1 MSRRKRAAASVIP
14 AGFAAPE
21 IEASR
26 LLREIGTPEA
36 MAAIAELI
44 EAGERRCAA
53 FSRAAKILLAAT
65 PTPPTEH

>member
-1 MSRRKRAAASVIP
+1 VSRKRAAPPAIP

-36 MAAIAELI
+36 LAAIQDLI

-53 FSRAAKILLAAT
+53 FRRAAAILLAAT
-65 PTPPTEH
+65 PTPATEH

>member
-1 MSRRKRAAASVIP
+1 MTRRKRAAAP
-14 AGFAAPE
+14 ATPASFAAPE

-36 MAAIAELI
+36 LAAIAELI

-53 FSRAAKILLAAT
+53 FRRAAAILLAAT
-65 PTPPTEH
+65 PAPATQH